1 MQITKQFV
9 AAGNAKFT
17 VSNADGIKFAYQVK
31 STSRDADANQQG
43 MFLVYTFAENGRRMY
58 VGRLNSHTG
67 LVTIGR
73 RSKVTESSLV
83 FQVIR
88 WACNVLWLGNPFPPG
103 YQAET
108 VGRCGRCG
116 RKLANPRQLFGPEC
130 QPGGRSRRPYRRPL
144 RELYGAQG

>member
-9 AAGNAKFT
+9 IAGNAKFT
-17 VSNADGIKFAYQVK
+17 VSNADGIRFAYQVK
-31 STSRDADANQQG
+31 STSRDADANRQG
-43 MFLVYTFAENGRRMY
+43 MFLVYTFADNGRRMY

-73 RSKVTESSLV
+73 RSKVDESSLM

-88 WACNVLWLGNPFPPG
+88 WVCNVLWLGNAFPPG

-116 RKLANPRQLFGPEC
+116 RKLANPRRLFGPEC
-130 QPGGRSRRPYRRPL
+130 SPDGPCRSRPRRARAYRR
-144 RELYGAQG
+144 

>member
-9 AAGNAKFT
+9 IAGNAKFT
-17 VSNADGIKFAYQVK
+17 VSNGRTKFAYQVK

-43 MFLVYTFAENGRRMY
+43 MFLVYTFDGGRRLY
-58 VGRLNSHTG
+58 IGRLNSHTG

-88 WACNVLWLGNPFPPG
+88 WACNVLWLGSEFPPG

-116 RKLANPRQLFGPEC
+116 RRLANPRRLFGPEC
-130 QPGGRSRRPYRRPL
+130 QPIGGCPHRHPTL
-144 RELYGAQG
+144 VGVI